1 LTSFVI
7 AGSVG
12 GLAGFLEGLHGGI
25 VSPGHMGWHESG
37 LILMMVI
44 LGGIGT
50 LYGAILGAF
59 AMIFLQDW
67 FQEITE
73 HWMLL
78 MGVFVIAVVLF
89 LPRGIAGLIED
100 LAGKLDKS
108 VADPEG
114 LTGEKPGKPDD
125 I

>member
-1 LTSFVI
+1 M
-7 AGSVG
+7 
-12 GLAGFLEGLHGGI
+12 
-25 VSPGHMGWHESG
+25 SPGHLGWHESG

-50 LYGAILGAF
+50 LYGTILGAF

-78 MGVFVIAVVLF
+78 MGIFVIAVVLF

-100 LAGKLDKS
+100 LAGKLDKP
-108 VADPEG
+108 VADPGVPTRENP
-114 LTGEKPGKPDD
+114 GEPDD